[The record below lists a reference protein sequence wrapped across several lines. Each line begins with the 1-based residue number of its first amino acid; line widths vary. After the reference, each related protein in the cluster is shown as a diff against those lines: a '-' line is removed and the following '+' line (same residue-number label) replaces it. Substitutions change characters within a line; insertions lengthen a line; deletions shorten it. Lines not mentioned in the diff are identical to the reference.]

1 MIAFYAPPTPH
12 ATTKNMAS
20 LLFFF
25 YKSKY
30 IYRKAQRGATQST
43 QEVYKGEP
51 KGRGRNEKENPEN

>member
-1 MIAFYAPPTPH
+1 VSWIVLTSP
-12 ATTKNMAS
+12 
-20 LLFFF
+20 LCFFF
-25 YKSKY
+25 DKSKY